1 MIYMIIRPTQ
11 ISAILV
17 TGVCKEGNAK
27 IGGSPEWTTG
37 MSLHE
42 WVNMTGVSQS

>member
-17 TGVCKEGNAK
+17 TGVCKEGNATDRRV
-27 IGGSPEWTTG
+27 SRVDHWDEP
-37 MSLHE
+37 HE
-42 WVNMTGVSQS
+42 WVNMTGVSQR